1 MEHTERHP
9 AVGHVVD
16 VKILAGVFGALIV
29 LTAVTVGATNV
40 DLGAAN
46 LWVAIGIAAV
56 KAILVAM
63 YFMHLRYD
71 HPFNAIV
78 FVASVVFLVIFIGL
92 AMLDTLQYRDTV
104 IPGYAPTLER

>member
-1 MEHTERHP
+1 MEEQHP

-29 LTAVTVGATNV
+29 LTAVTVAATYV
-40 DLGAAN
+40 DLGAGN
-46 LWVAIGIAAV
+46 LWAAIGIAAV
-56 KAILVAM
+56 KATLVAM

-78 FVASVVFLVIFIGL
+78 FAASIFFLVVFIGL
-92 AMLDTLQYRDTV
+92 ALVDTLEYKDTV
-104 IPGYAPTLER
+104 IPDYAPDLDR